1 MVEQPFETME
11 DKVTHDAVDAA
22 LDGCIDVENASYK
35 KGFEEGR
42 DRLNDE
48 AFESGKQYGYS
59 PFCKSVNA

>member
-1 MVEQPFETME
+1 ME

-59 PFCKSVNA
+59 YFYTKLNV

>member
-1 MVEQPFETME
+1 ME

-48 AFESGKQYGYS
+48 AFESGKQYGYF